1 MLALSSWYPVAV
13 ASAAWRGFW
22 IGIGIA
28 AWMTLISELVPE
40 HLLSRVLSFDYFGSL
55 GLTPV
60 GFVLAG
66 VAASAIAPTTILAV
80 GGALGAML
88 WFVPLLWRP
97 VRTAA

>member
-1 MLALSSWYPVAV
+1 M
-13 ASAAWRGFW
+13 
-22 IGIGIA
+22 
-28 AWMTLISELVPE
+28 
-40 HLLSRVLSFDYFGSL
+40 LSFDYFGSL